1 MNTPNA
7 RDLHHESIIIDG
19 LNASNFFDPR
29 VFPRLFAGGI
39 TAVNAT
45 VAAWHTP
52 AEAVNLMADLLNVI
66 DERSDILMQ
75 ARSVADIHAA
85 KASGRVGV
93 IAGFQGGEPIGANL
107 NMLKLYHALG
117 VRIIQLTYNFRN
129 LIGCGCQEPED
140 TGLSDFGREAI
151 AEMNRLGILIDL
163 SHCGIR
169 TTREAIDASAGP
181 VAFTHANALA
191 LCAMRR
197 NKSDEAVKAVAARG
211 GMVGVVVF
219 PPMLT
224 CSPNASLDDYV
235 RMIDHYVN
243 LVGVDHVGLGPDFM
257 EDMDP
262 LVAAA
267 SLKGLPADTL
277 KAFAAIP
284 PTLGFES
291 ISACANVTAALL
303 ARGYS
308 AADTRKI
315 MGENWL
321 NLYQTVWK

>member
-1 MNTPNA
+1 MNA
-7 RDLHHESIIIDG
+7 RDD
-19 LNASNFFDPR
+19 D
-29 VFPRLFAGGI
+29 
-39 TAVNAT
+39 
-45 VAAWHTP
+45 
-52 AEAVNLMADLLNVI
+52 D
-66 DERSDILMQ
+66 D
-75 ARSVADIHAA
+75 ARSSDRLVATLVHDLRNPLAA
-85 KASGRVGV
+85 RAGNLALLREELVGV
-93 IAGFQGGEPIGANL
+93 EL
-107 NMLKLYHALG
+107 TRHA
-117 VRIIQLTYNFRN
+117 
-129 LIGCGCQEPED
+129 
-140 TGLSDFGREAI
+140 
-151 AEMNRLGILIDL
+151 
-163 SHCGIR
+163 
-169 TTREAIDASAGP
+169 
-181 VAFTHANALA
+181 
-191 LCAMRR
+191 
-197 NKSDEAVKAVAARG
+197 
-211 GMVGVVVF
+211 
-219 PPMLT
+219 
-224 CSPNASLDDYV
+224 NASLDDYV

-303 ARGYS
+303 AHGYS